1 VQHSKIG
8 RSTSGV
14 GQKQRGPSEPVAGAC
29 PKCPES
35 RHSSMMAAD
44 GSHGP
49 AGSRGSGG
57 RAQRG
62 MGCDASISLSP
73 VEAAWPRQAARA
85 ARWRVILGRRHLGTA
100 RPGRSLQR
108 RPLRFFGRHLALA
121 AARGPRRPSRDG
133 WPAARGSAP
142 ERDGAAFRPEVA
154 RYRPVPDGFTSHPG
168 GAARSLRAPAGAP
181 A

>member
-1 VQHSKIG
+1 MQHSKIG

-85 ARWRVILGRRHLGTA
+85 ARWRVILGRRHLGG
-100 RPGRSLQR
+100 RP
-108 RPLRFFGRHLALA
+108 
-121 AARGPRRPSRDG
+121 
-133 WPAARGSAP
+133 
-142 ERDGAAFRPEVA
+142 
-154 RYRPVPDGFTSHPG
+154 
-168 GAARSLRAPAGAP
+168 APAGASSGVHSAFLVDTWLSP
-181 A
+181 PQGGRGDRQPVVLLRSATARRFALR

>member
-1 VQHSKIG
+1 MQHSKIG

-142 ERDGAAFRPEVA
+142 ERDGAALRPEVA
-154 RYRPVPDGFTSHPG
+154 RYRPVLAMHGP
-168 GAARSLRAPAGAP
+168 ARPAGQP
-181 A
+181 VC

>member
-1 VQHSKIG
+1 MRAQLIQAVVQHSKIG

-85 ARWRVILGRRHLGTA
+85 ARWRVILGRPAPAGA
-100 RPGRSLQR
+100 SS
-108 RPLRFFGRHLALA
+108 PLRFFGRHLALA

-142 ERDGAAFRPEVA
+142 ERDGAALRPEVA
-154 RYRPVPDGFTSHPG
+154 RYRPSPMVSPHIQAGRP
-168 GAARSLRAPAGAP
+168 AP
-181 A
+181 

>member
-85 ARWRVILGRRHLGTA
+85 ARWRVILGRR
-100 RPGRSLQR
+100 PGDGPPRQEPPAAST
-108 RPLRFFGRHLALA
+108 PLFWSTPGLA

-142 ERDGAAFRPEVA
+142 ERDGAALRPEVA

>member
-1 VQHSKIG
+1 MQHSKIG

-85 ARWRVILGRRHLGTA
+85 ARWRVILGRRHLGD
-100 RPGRSLQR
+100 
-108 RPLRFFGRHLALA
+108 
-121 AARGPRRPSRDG
+121 GPPRQEP
-133 WPAARGSAP
+133 PAASTPLFWSTPGSRRRKGAEAAQSGWVAGSPWFCSGARRRGVSP
-142 ERDGAAFRPEVA
+142 
-154 RYRPVPDGFTSHPG
+154 
-168 GAARSLRAPAGAP
+168 
-181 A
+181 